1 MVRKPLIMPI
11 KVLHLITWL
20 NPGGIERWLLS
31 MLQAVDR
38 ERVAMDFCCK
48 GPGVGELAPQAEALG
63 AMVYHCP
70 LGPMPIAFMRS
81 LEDIV
86 KSGDY
91 TILHN
96 HLETYSG
103 IGAYVGKR
111 CGIPVITSFHNVGFP
126 PQAIPKLPLLHKL
139 REIYGNLSIRY
150 ALKHSALVTG
160 CSRAVLSYINER
172 FPNISAREK
181 VLYYG
186 VPLLPRVPE
195 RQRQVFI
202 DGLGLEGDRIII
214 THVGRF
220 HPQKNHVGLVRIA
233 EKIIGR
239 DNRAQFILVGD
250 GPLKGQIEDMV
261 RDRNLTGNFT
271 FLGIRGDVEAILA
284 GSDIFF
290 FPSLWEGSPVALLEA
305 MAAFLPVVGSDLP
318 EMRETVSNG
327 ETGILWPVHDEE
339 GMAQQVFDLMTDPER
354 RQAMGLAGRRVV
366 EAEFSLAAGAER
378 LCKVYESLSH
388 P

>member
-1 MVRKPLIMPI
+1 MPI

-20 NPGGIERWLLS
+20 GPGGLERWLLS
-31 MLQAVDR
+31 MLRAVNR
-38 ERVAMDFCCK
+38 NRVAMDFCCK
-48 GPGVGELAPQAEALG
+48 GPGIGELAPQAEALG
-63 AMVYHCP
+63 ARVYHCP
-70 LGPMPIAFMRS
+70 LGPMHIAFMRG
-81 LEDIV
+81 LEGIV
-86 KSGDY
+86 KSGNY
-91 TILHN
+91 VILHN

-103 IGAYVGKR
+103 VGAYVGKR
-111 CGIPVITSFHNVGFP
+111 CNIPVITSFHNTGFP
-126 PQAIPKLPLLHKL
+126 PQTIPNFPLLHNI
-139 REIYGNLSIRY
+139 REIYGNLSIGY

-160 CSRAVLSYINER
+160 CSQAVLGYINER
-172 FPNISAREK
+172 FPNISTREK
-181 VLYYG
+181 LLYYG
-186 VPLLPRVPE
+186 VLLHPGVLE
-195 RQRQVFI
+195 KQRQAFLN
-202 DGLGLEGDRIII
+202 GLGLEGDRIII

-220 HPQKNHVGLVRIA
+220 HPQKNHAGLVRIA
-233 EKIIGR
+233 AKIIGR
-239 DNRAQFILVGD
+239 DKRAQFVLVGD

-261 RDRNLTGNFT
+261 RDRNLTSNFT

-290 FPSLWEGSPVALLEA
+290 FPSHWEGLGLVVLEA
-305 MAAFLPVVGSDLP
+305 MAAGLPLVASDLP
-318 EMRETVSNG
+318 VLREAVLNG

-339 GMAQQVFDLMTDPER
+339 GMAQQVFDLMADPDR